1 MTIKWY
7 LAVTSCVASR
17 ATVIGSLTAW
27 KRTMGE
33 ARKQLKNALLDTRFV
48 RHSSAV
54 SAKHRPAVYTLL
66 SKIKIPL
73 LFFVV
78 VYFYFVH
85 FLICLL
91 FLFFSPLIFTYLY
104 FLSSKKVKPGY
115 EPHPASYP
123 VDTGALSRGKCG
135 RSVKLTTSISVPTL
149 IMSGIIMPLYIGLH
163 VEDQDSLIVYF

>member
-1 MTIKWY
+1 MTVKWY

-66 SKIKIPL
+66 SKIKILL
-73 LFFVV
+73 LFFVL

-91 FLFFSPLIFTYLY
+91 FLFFFPPFFCIYTLYL
-104 FLSSKKVKPGY
+104 LKNVKPGY

-123 VDTGALSRGKCG
+123 VDTGALSRGKSG
-135 RSVKLTTSISVPTL
+135 RCVKLNTSISVQTS
-149 IMSGIIMPLYIGLH
+149 IMSGIIIPLYIGLY
-163 VEDQDSLIVYF
+163 VDQDSLIVYF

>member
-1 MTIKWY
+1 MTVKWY

-27 KRTMGE
+27 KRTMAE

-54 SAKHRPAVYTLL
+54 SAKHRPAVYILL
-66 SKIKIPL
+66 SKIKILL

-91 FLFFSPLIFTYLY
+91 FLFFFPLIFMYLY
-104 FLSSKKVKPGY
+104 CVSSQKRQ
-115 EPHPASYP
+115 
-123 VDTGALSRGKCG
+123 TWALAPPSL
-135 RSVKLTTSISVPTL
+135 KLTAFISVPTL
-149 IMSGIIMPLYIGLH
+149 IMSGIIVHLTPL
-163 VEDQDSLIVYF
+163 

>member
-1 MTIKWY
+1 MTVKWY

-54 SAKHRPAVYTLL
+54 SAKHRPAVYSLL
-66 SKIKIPL
+66 SKIKILL

-85 FLICLL
+85 FLIYLL
-91 FLFFSPLIFTYLY
+91 FLFFFHHFPVFILCILSKTSSQAMSPTQPRIQWIPG
-104 FLSSKKVKPGY
+104 LSLGGK
-115 EPHPASYP
+115 AA
-123 VDTGALSRGKCG
+123 GA
-135 RSVKLTTSISVPTL
+135 
-149 IMSGIIMPLYIGLH
+149 
-163 VEDQDSLIVYF
+163 

>member
-1 MTIKWY
+1 MTVKWY

-33 ARKQLKNALLDTRFV
+33 ARKQLKNALLHTRFV

-66 SKIKIPL
+66 SKIKILL

-91 FLFFSPLIFTYLY
+91 FLLFFPPSFSCIYTSYRL
-104 FLSSKKVKPGY
+104 KNVKPVY
-115 EPHPASYP
+115 EPHSPSYP
-123 VDTGALSRGKCG
+123 VDTGGLSRGKSG
-135 RSVKLTTSISVPTL
+135 RCVKLTTSISVSTL
-149 IMSGIIMPLYIGLH
+149 IIGGIIIHLTPI
-163 VEDQDSLIVYF
+163 